1 LTVEITTPAVIL
13 RRFDT
18 GESDQVVWLL
28 TEQRGRLSAFAPG
41 ARRSKR
47 RFAGGIEPYALV
59 QASLASPRRG
69 ELWRLTELSP
79 QQTLP
84 GLRASLEAIACAGFA
99 CELCAELARDS
110 DPAAALYE
118 LLATYLRALDAGQR
132 GAPELFGFLFEALE
146 AAGLQPQLA
155 CCARCGGAPLAPE
168 TFDPTEGGRLCA
180 RCPPRGPGAIR
191 ARGEALDA
199 LAAIQAGQLVEL
211 GREPRALAW
220 RYLEHQL
227 SKRLQSHAMLEE
239 LGLA

>member
-1 LTVEITTPAVIL
+1 MEITTPAVIL

-79 QQTLP
+79 QQPLP
-84 GLRASLEAIACAGFA
+84 GLRGSLEAIACASLA

-110 DPAAALYE
+110 DPSPALYE
-118 LLATYLRALDAGQR
+118 LLAAYLRSLDAGKH
-132 GAPELFGFLFEALE
+132 GGSELFAFLLE
-146 AAGLQPQLA
+146 AREVAGLQPQRA
-155 CCARCGGAPLAPE
+155 CCARCGGEPLGPE

-180 RCPPRGPGAIR
+180 RCSPRGPGSLR
-191 ARGEALDA
+191 ARGEALGA
-199 LAAIQAGQLVEL
+199 LAAVQAGQVVDL

-227 SKRLQSHAMLEE
+227 SKRLQSFAMLEE